1 MFARRFGLR
10 LRSFSYS
17 RKEEIMMTKS
27 IKRAVIVIITVS
39 IVLCM
44 TLFAT
49 RVLANDRSKTETVKT
64 YECYSVQS
72 GDTLWTI
79 AEEHTFGFDTD
90 VKDYIDEILRSNHMS
105 LDNTLQIG
113 QVLVIPVYTNR

>member
-1 MFARRFGLR
+1 
-10 LRSFSYS
+10 
-17 RKEEIMMTKS
+17 MTKS
-27 IKRAVIVIITVS
+27 IRRAVIVIITVS

-49 RVLANDRSKTETVKT
+49 KVLANDRSKAETVKT

-79 AEEHTFGFDTD
+79 AEEHTFGFDAD
-90 VKDYIDEILRSNHMS
+90 IKDYIDEILRSNHMS